1 MHDAKYKSQ
10 LWVDN
15 GWRCYNYK
23 TSIILK
29 GRKQIF
35 IAIWAG
41 VSSNDALS
49 SVPLALNACYAQAT
63 YRHQTIYWIKY
74 KTNTCLS
81 CMVTMF
87 IINRNS
93 TNMSTSQAR
102 LSIACV
108 AGSMRK
114 WEPATISRK
123 FYHRPLIIM
132 IIYFQSNN
140 LGRI

>member
-1 MHDAKYKSQ
+1 
-10 LWVDN
+10 
-15 GWRCYNYK
+15 
-23 TSIILK
+23 
-29 GRKQIF
+29 
-35 IAIWAG
+35 
-41 VSSNDALS
+41 
-49 SVPLALNACYAQAT
+49 
-63 YRHQTIYWIKY
+63 
-74 KTNTCLS
+74 
-81 CMVTMF
+81 MVTMF

-108 AGSMRK
+108 AGSMCK

-140 LGRI
+140 LGRILWPIIVQFRCPHSGTTFSWIYRFLYAEYEFTCCHSHKPAVFLYFTIKHQHFIIKISAILFRKLHDTLIHVLV